1 MDKLTYFFTQ
11 FFDHNQDGVIDV
23 RKFVLTA
30 NQFKTLKNR
39 KVSQLRFFQSKD
51 FAGLNE
57 RLRKVHIL
65 ILVDFLES
73 ITTRAILFTKVAGWE
88 LDDPQYLAVC
98 DNNRVFFECL
108 LEQVT
113 IVVSSGA
120 VFYPVTPNITTFE
133 KVYIPQQVIDCSG
146 VCREKH

>member
-113 IVVSSGA
+113 IVVSSKIRGS
-120 VFYPVTPNITTFE
+120 VLSNHP
-133 KVYIPQQVIDCSG
+133 KYICVLGSIDST
-146 VCREKH
+146 RSD